1 MFLKL
6 TQNNGMAIW
15 NANCGVESVNGT
27 FEQIIQEFHQKF
39 RVFQI
44 VSYQLKY
51 ISNDPPTHG
60 GLYLDSLEQF
70 GVSFETFEKIP
81 RNVPCFADSVIL
93 GEASLLSRIMLRL
106 FGVVSKNLN

>member
-27 FEQIIQEFHQKF
+27 FEQIIQEFRQKF

-51 ISNDPPTHG
+51 ISKAPPIHG

-70 GVSFETFEKIP
+70 
-81 RNVPCFADSVIL
+81 
-93 GEASLLSRIMLRL
+93 
-106 FGVVSKNLN
+106 